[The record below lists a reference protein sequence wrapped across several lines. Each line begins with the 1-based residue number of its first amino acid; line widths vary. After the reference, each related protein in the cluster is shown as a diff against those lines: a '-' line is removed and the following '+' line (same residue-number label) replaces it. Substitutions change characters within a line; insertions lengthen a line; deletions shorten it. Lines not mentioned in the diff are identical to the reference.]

1 MEKLEFSSQ
10 ERKSNQS
17 VHVHIT
23 GISDRL
29 PFQDLRVRVRHLEY
43 AQLLPL
49 TPQLSRAYIQ
59 HPGPVRV
66 GELAPIPFH
75 EPIIKTRPCSLHGV
89 GQPVL
94 HSEQLACATS

>member
-29 PFQDLRVRVRHLEY
+29 PFQDLGVRVRHLEY
-43 AQLLPL
+43 AQLVPL
-49 TPQLSRAYIQ
+49 TPQLSRAYNIRVRC
-59 HPGPVRV
+59 VRV
-66 GELAPIPFH
+66 SWL
-75 EPIIKTRPCSLHGV
+75 
-89 GQPVL
+89 
-94 HSEQLACATS
+94 